1 MNVFKRKCTFSC
13 TCDGG
18 NVNHVLSRI
27 VSLNVG
33 FAKFLGG
40 GHPLFRKS
48 FVIIYLMINVGDVRE
63 ELNLLKQFILLD
75 LIFDVDG
82 NQT

>member
-1 MNVFKRKCTFSC
+1 MNVFERKCTFSC

-18 NVNHVLSRI
+18 NINHVLSRI

-48 FVIIYLMINVGDVRE
+48 ICDYL
-63 ELNLLKQFILLD
+63 
-75 LIFDVDG
+75 FDD
-82 NQT
+82 